1 MIKIISKIFILISLC
16 LYQNSLQAEV
26 PYILDF
32 KYILNESDAGKKAQ
46 KFLQSKLSSGLKNIK
61 EKEKSIQEEEK
72 KLIQK
77 KKIISAE
84 EYKKEIV
91 KLRSKVS
98 KVQKERAQ
106 LINSISRQKKKAKD
120 ELLKNLN
127 PIIKDY
133 MIKNKIRLV
142 LNKKALVL
150 ADENLDI
157 TQSIIKILNTK
168 LKEIKLN

>member
-1 MIKIISKIFILISLC
+1 MKKFFLTLLITLWSSFLF
-16 LYQNSLQAEV
+16 AEI
-26 PYILDF
+26 PYYLDF
-32 KYILNESDAGKKAQ
+32 NYILNESNAGKKAQ
-46 KFLQSKLSSGLKNIK
+46 TTLKNRLDSGIK
-61 EKEKSIQEEEK
+61 SLNGKEKSIQESEK

-84 EYKKEIV
+84 EYKKEIQTLRASV
-91 KLRSKVS
+91 AKL
-98 KVQKERAQ
+98 QKERSE
-106 LINSISRQKKKAKD
+106 LINSIAKKKKKAKD

-133 MIKNKIRLV
+133 MIEKKIRMV
-142 LNKKALVL
+142 VNKKALVL

-157 TQSIIKILNTK
+157 TQDIIKIFNTK

>member
-1 MIKIISKIFILISLC
+1 MKKIFLTLLITLWSSFLF
-16 LYQNSLQAEV
+16 AET
-26 PYILDF
+26 PYYLDF
-32 KYILNESDAGKKAQ
+32 NYILNESNAGKKAQ
-46 KFLQSKLSSGLKNIK
+46 TTLKNRLDSGIK
-61 EKEKSIQEEEK
+61 SLNGKEKSIQESEK

-84 EYKKEIV
+84 EYKKEIQTLRASV
-91 KLRSKVS
+91 AKL
-98 KVQKERAQ
+98 QKERSD
-106 LINSISRQKKKAKD
+106 LINSIAKKKKKAKD

-133 MIKNKIRLV
+133 MIEKKIRMV
-142 LNKKALVL
+142 VNKKALVL

-157 TQSIIKILNTK
+157 TQDIIKIFNTK

>member
-1 MIKIISKIFILISLC
+1 MKKIFLTLIITLWSSVLFADTT
-16 LYQNSLQAEV
+16 Y
-26 PYILDF
+26 YLDF
-32 KYILNESDAGKKAQ
+32 NYILNESNAGKKAQ
-46 KFLQSKLSSGLKNIK
+46 TTLKNRLDSGIK
-61 EKEKSIQEEEK
+61 SLNGKEKSIQESEK

-84 EYKKEIV
+84 EYKKEIQSLRASV
-91 KLRSKVS
+91 AKL
-98 KVQKERAQ
+98 QKERSE
-106 LINSISRQKKKAKD
+106 LINSIAKKKKKAKD

-133 MIKNKIRLV
+133 MIEKKIRMV
-142 LNKKALVL
+142 INKKALVL

-157 TQSIIKILNTK
+157 TQDIIKIFNTK

>member
-1 MIKIISKIFILISLC
+1 MKKIFLTLLITLWSSFLF
-16 LYQNSLQAEV
+16 AET
-26 PYILDF
+26 PYYLDF
-32 KYILNESDAGKKAQ
+32 NYILNESNAGKKAQ
-46 KFLQSKLSSGLKNIK
+46 TTLKNRLDSGIK
-61 EKEKSIQEEEK
+61 SLNGKEKSIQENEK

-84 EYKKEIV
+84 EYKKEIQTLRASV
-91 KLRSKVS
+91 AKL
-98 KVQKERAQ
+98 QKERSE
-106 LINSISRQKKKAKD
+106 LINSIAKKKKKAKD

-133 MIKNKIRLV
+133 MIEKKIRMV
-142 LNKKALVL
+142 VNKKALVL

-157 TQSIIKILNTK
+157 TQDIIKIFNTK

>member
-1 MIKIISKIFILISLC
+1 MKKIFLTLIITLWSSVLFADNT
-16 LYQNSLQAEV
+16 Y
-26 PYILDF
+26 YLDF
-32 KYILNESDAGKKAQ
+32 NYILNESNAGKKAQ
-46 KFLQSKLSSGLKNIK
+46 TTLKNRLDSGIK
-61 EKEKSIQEEEK
+61 SLSGKEKSIQESEK

-84 EYKKEIV
+84 EYKKEIQSLRASV
-91 KLRSKVS
+91 AKL
-98 KVQKERAQ
+98 QKERSE
-106 LINSISRQKKKAKD
+106 LINSIAKKKKKAKD

-133 MIKNKIRLV
+133 MIEKKIRMV
-142 LNKKALVL
+142 VNKKALVL

-157 TQSIIKILNTK
+157 TQDIIKIFNTK

>member
-1 MIKIISKIFILISLC
+1 MKKIFLTLLITLWSSFLF
-16 LYQNSLQAEV
+16 AET
-26 PYILDF
+26 PYYLDF
-32 KYILNESDAGKKAQ
+32 NYILNESNAGKKAQ
-46 KFLQSKLSSGLKNIK
+46 TTLKNRLDSGIK
-61 EKEKSIQEEEK
+61 SLNGKEKSIQESEK

-84 EYKKEIV
+84 EYKKEIQTLRASV
-91 KLRSKVS
+91 AKL
-98 KVQKERAQ
+98 QKERSE
-106 LINSISRQKKKAKD
+106 LINSIAKKKKKAKD

-133 MIKNKIRLV
+133 MIEKKIRMV
-142 LNKKALVL
+142 VNKKALVL

-157 TQSIIKILNTK
+157 TQDIIKIFNSK

>member
-1 MIKIISKIFILISLC
+1 MKKFFLTLLITLWSSFLFAET
-16 LYQNSLQAEV
+16 LY
-26 PYILDF
+26 YLDF
-32 KYILNESDAGKKAQ
+32 NYILNESNAGKKAQ
-46 KFLQSKLSSGLKNIK
+46 TTLKNRLDSGIK
-61 EKEKSIQEEEK
+61 SLNSKEKSIQESEK

-84 EYKKEIV
+84 EYKKEIQTLRASV
-91 KLRSKVS
+91 AKL
-98 KVQKERAQ
+98 QKERSE
-106 LINSISRQKKKAKD
+106 LINSIAKKKKKAKD

-133 MIKNKIRLV
+133 MIEKKIRMV
-142 LNKKALVL
+142 VNKKALVL

-157 TQSIIKILNTK
+157 TQDIIKIFNTK

>member
-1 MIKIISKIFILISLC
+1 MKYLIITFIFVFSFSK
-16 LYQNSLQAEV
+16 LYSET
-26 PYILDF
+26 PYFVDF
-32 KYILNESDAGKKAQ
+32 KYILNESNAGKKAQ
-46 KFLQSKLSSGLKNIK
+46 TTLKNRLDSGIK
-61 EKEKSIQEEEK
+61 SLNGKEKSIQESEK

-84 EYKKEIV
+84 EYKKEIQTLRASV
-91 KLRSKVS
+91 AKL
-98 KVQKERAQ
+98 QKERSE
-106 LINSISRQKKKAKD
+106 LINSIAKKKKKAKD

-133 MIKNKIRLV
+133 MIEKKIRMV
-142 LNKKALVL
+142 VNKKALVL

-157 TQSIIKILNTK
+157 TQDIIKIFNTK

>member
-1 MIKIISKIFILISLC
+1 MKNRLDSGIKSL
-16 LYQNSLQAEV
+16 
-26 PYILDF
+26 
-32 KYILNESDAGKKAQ
+32 
-46 KFLQSKLSSGLKNIK
+46 SG
-61 EKEKSIQEEEK
+61 KEKSIQESEK

-84 EYKKEIV
+84 EYKKEIQTLRASV
-91 KLRSKVS
+91 AKL
-98 KVQKERAQ
+98 QKERSE
-106 LINSISRQKKKAKD
+106 LINSIAKKKKKAKD

-133 MIKNKIRLV
+133 MIEKKIRMV
-142 LNKKALVL
+142 VNKKALVL

-157 TQSIIKILNTK
+157 TQDIIKIFNSK

>member
-1 MIKIISKIFILISLC
+1 MKKFFLILLITLWSSFL
-16 LYQNSLQAEV
+16 SAET
-26 PYILDF
+26 PYYLDF
-32 KYILNESDAGKKAQ
+32 NYILNESNAGKKAQ
-46 KFLQSKLSSGLKNIK
+46 TTLKNRLDSGIK
-61 EKEKSIQEEEK
+61 SLNGKEKSIQESEK

-84 EYKKEIV
+84 EYKKEIQTLRASV
-91 KLRSKVS
+91 AKL
-98 KVQKERAQ
+98 QKERSE
-106 LINSISRQKKKAKD
+106 LINSIAKKKKKAKD

-133 MIKNKIRLV
+133 MIEKKIRMV
-142 LNKKALVL
+142 VNKKALVL

-157 TQSIIKILNTK
+157 TQDIIKIFNTK

>member
-1 MIKIISKIFILISLC
+1 MKKIFFTLLITLWSSFLF
-16 LYQNSLQAEV
+16 AET
-26 PYILDF
+26 PYYLDF
-32 KYILNESDAGKKAQ
+32 NYILNESNAGKKAQ
-46 KFLQSKLSSGLKNIK
+46 TTLKNRLDSGIK
-61 EKEKSIQEEEK
+61 SLNGKEKSIQENEK

-84 EYKKEIV
+84 EYKKEIQTLRASV
-91 KLRSKVS
+91 AKL
-98 KVQKERAQ
+98 QKERSE
-106 LINSISRQKKKAKD
+106 LINSIAKKKKKAKD

-133 MIKNKIRLV
+133 MIEKKIRMV
-142 LNKKALVL
+142 VNKKALVL

-157 TQSIIKILNTK
+157 TQDIIKIFNTK

>member
-1 MIKIISKIFILISLC
+1 MKKIFLTLLITLWSSFLFAET
-16 LYQNSLQAEV
+16 LY
-26 PYILDF
+26 YLDF
-32 KYILNESDAGKKAQ
+32 NYILNESNAGKKAQ
-46 KFLQSKLSSGLKNIK
+46 TTLKNRLDSGIK
-61 EKEKSIQEEEK
+61 SLNGKEKSIQESEK

-84 EYKKEIV
+84 EYKKEIQTLRASV
-91 KLRSKVS
+91 AKL
-98 KVQKERAQ
+98 QKERSE
-106 LINSISRQKKKAKD
+106 LINSIAKKKKKAKD

-133 MIKNKIRLV
+133 MIEKKIRMV
-142 LNKKALVL
+142 VNKKALVL

-157 TQSIIKILNTK
+157 TQDIIKIFNTK

>member
-1 MIKIISKIFILISLC
+1 MIMKKIFLTLLITLWSSFLF
-16 LYQNSLQAEV
+16 AET
-26 PYILDF
+26 PYYLDF
-32 KYILNESDAGKKAQ
+32 NYILNESNAGKKAQ
-46 KFLQSKLSSGLKNIK
+46 TTLKNRLDSGIK
-61 EKEKSIQEEEK
+61 SLNGKEKSIQESEK

-84 EYKKEIV
+84 EYKKEIQTLRASV
-91 KLRSKVS
+91 AKL
-98 KVQKERAQ
+98 QKERSE
-106 LINSISRQKKKAKD
+106 LINSIAKKKKKAKD

-133 MIKNKIRLV
+133 MIEKKIRMV
-142 LNKKALVL
+142 INKKALVL

-157 TQSIIKILNTK
+157 TQDIIKIFNTK

>member
-1 MIKIISKIFILISLC
+1 MKKIFLTLLITFWSSFLF
-16 LYQNSLQAEV
+16 AET
-26 PYILDF
+26 PYYLDF
-32 KYILNESDAGKKAQ
+32 NYILNESNAGKKAQ
-46 KFLQSKLSSGLKNIK
+46 TTLKNRLDSGIK
-61 EKEKSIQEEEK
+61 SLNGKEKSIQESEK

-84 EYKKEIV
+84 EYKKEIQTLRASV
-91 KLRSKVS
+91 AKL
-98 KVQKERAQ
+98 QKERSE
-106 LINSISRQKKKAKD
+106 LINSIAKKKKKAKD

-133 MIKNKIRLV
+133 MIEKKIRMV
-142 LNKKALVL
+142 VNKKALVL

-157 TQSIIKILNTK
+157 TQDIIKIFNTK

>member
-1 MIKIISKIFILISLC
+1 MKKIFFTLLIILWSSFLF
-16 LYQNSLQAEV
+16 AET
-26 PYILDF
+26 PYYLDF
-32 KYILNESDAGKKAQ
+32 NYILNESNAGKKAQ
-46 KFLQSKLSSGLKNIK
+46 TTLKNRLDSGIK
-61 EKEKSIQEEEK
+61 SLNGKEKSIQENEK

-84 EYKKEIV
+84 EYKKEIQTLRASV
-91 KLRSKVS
+91 AKL
-98 KVQKERAQ
+98 QKERSD
-106 LINSISRQKKKAKD
+106 LINSIAKKKKKAKD

-133 MIKNKIRLV
+133 MIEKKIRMV
-142 LNKKALVL
+142 INKKALVL

-157 TQSIIKILNTK
+157 TQDIIKIFNTK

>member
-1 MIKIISKIFILISLC
+1 MKKIFLTLIITLWSSVLFADTT
-16 LYQNSLQAEV
+16 Y
-26 PYILDF
+26 YLDF
-32 KYILNESDAGKKAQ
+32 NYILNESNAGKKAQ
-46 KFLQSKLSSGLKNIK
+46 TTLKNRLDSGIK
-61 EKEKSIQEEEK
+61 SLSGKEKSIQESEK

-84 EYKKEIV
+84 EYKKEIQNLRASV
-91 KLRSKVS
+91 AKL
-98 KVQKERAQ
+98 QKERSD
-106 LINSISRQKKKAKD
+106 LINSIAKKKKKAKD

-133 MIKNKIRLV
+133 MIEKKIRMV
-142 LNKKALVL
+142 VNKKALVL

-157 TQSIIKILNTK
+157 TQDIIKIFNTK

>member
-1 MIKIISKIFILISLC
+1 MKKIFLTLIITLWSSVLFADTT
-16 LYQNSLQAEV
+16 Y
-26 PYILDF
+26 YLDF
-32 KYILNESDAGKKAQ
+32 NYILNESNAGKKAQ
-46 KFLQSKLSSGLKNIK
+46 TTLKNRLDSGIK
-61 EKEKSIQEEEK
+61 SLSGKEKSIQESEK

-84 EYKKEIV
+84 EYKKEIQSLRASV
-91 KLRSKVS
+91 AKL
-98 KVQKERAQ
+98 QKERSE
-106 LINSISRQKKKAKD
+106 LINSIAKKKKKAKD

-133 MIKNKIRLV
+133 MIEKKIRMV
-142 LNKKALVL
+142 VNKKALVL

-157 TQSIIKILNTK
+157 TQDIIKIFNTK

>member
-1 MIKIISKIFILISLC
+1 MIMKKFFLTLIITLWSSVLFADTT
-16 LYQNSLQAEV
+16 Y
-26 PYILDF
+26 YLDF
-32 KYILNESDAGKKAQ
+32 NYILNESNAGKKAQ
-46 KFLQSKLSSGLKNIK
+46 TTLKNRLDSGIK
-61 EKEKSIQEEEK
+61 SLNGKEKSIQESEK

-84 EYKKEIV
+84 EYKKEIQTLRASV
-91 KLRSKVS
+91 AKL
-98 KVQKERAQ
+98 QKERSE
-106 LINSISRQKKKAKD
+106 LINSIAKKKKKAKD

-133 MIKNKIRLV
+133 MIEKKIRMV
-142 LNKKALVL
+142 VNKKALVL

-157 TQSIIKILNTK
+157 TQDIIKIFNTK

>member
-1 MIKIISKIFILISLC
+1 MKKIFLTLLITLWSSFLF
-16 LYQNSLQAEV
+16 AET
-26 PYILDF
+26 PYYLDF
-32 KYILNESDAGKKAQ
+32 NYILNESNAGKKAQ
-46 KFLQSKLSSGLKNIK
+46 TTLKNRLDSGIK
-61 EKEKSIQEEEK
+61 SLNGKEKSIQESEK

-84 EYKKEIV
+84 EYKKEIQSLRASV
-91 KLRSKVS
+91 AKL
-98 KVQKERAQ
+98 QKERSE
-106 LINSISRQKKKAKD
+106 LINSIAKKKKKAKD

-133 MIKNKIRLV
+133 MIEKKIRMV
-142 LNKKALVL
+142 VNKKALVL

-157 TQSIIKILNTK
+157 TQDIIKIFNTK

>member
-1 MIKIISKIFILISLC
+1 MKKIFLTLLITLWSSFLF
-16 LYQNSLQAEV
+16 AET
-26 PYILDF
+26 PYYLDF
-32 KYILNESDAGKKAQ
+32 NYILNESNAGKKAQ
-46 KFLQSKLSSGLKNIK
+46 TTLKNRLDSGIK
-61 EKEKSIQEEEK
+61 SLNSKEKSIQESEK

-84 EYKKEIV
+84 EYKKEIQTLRASV
-91 KLRSKVS
+91 AKL
-98 KVQKERAQ
+98 QKERSE
-106 LINSISRQKKKAKD
+106 LINSIAKKKKKAKD

-133 MIKNKIRLV
+133 MIEKKIRMV
-142 LNKKALVL
+142 VNKKALVL

-157 TQSIIKILNTK
+157 TQDIIKIFNTK

>member
-1 MIKIISKIFILISLC
+1 MKKFFLTLLITLWSSFLFAET
-16 LYQNSLQAEV
+16 LY
-26 PYILDF
+26 YLDF
-32 KYILNESDAGKKAQ
+32 NYILNESNAGKKAQ
-46 KFLQSKLSSGLKNIK
+46 TTLKNRLDSGIK
-61 EKEKSIQEEEK
+61 SLNSKEKSIQESEK

-84 EYKKEIV
+84 EYKKEIQTLRASV
-91 KLRSKVS
+91 AKL
-98 KVQKERAQ
+98 QKERSE
-106 LINSISRQKKKAKD
+106 LLNSIAKKKKKAKD

-133 MIKNKIRLV
+133 MIEKKIRMV
-142 LNKKALVL
+142 INKKALVL

-157 TQSIIKILNTK
+157 TQDIIKIFNTK

>member
-1 MIKIISKIFILISLC
+1 MKKFFLTLLITLWSSFLF
-16 LYQNSLQAEV
+16 AET
-26 PYILDF
+26 PYYLDF
-32 KYILNESDAGKKAQ
+32 NYILNESNAGKKAQ
-46 KFLQSKLSSGLKNIK
+46 TTLKNRLDSGIK
-61 EKEKSIQEEEK
+61 SLNGKEKSIQESEK

-84 EYKKEIV
+84 EYKKEIQT
-91 KLRSKVS
+91 LRASVS
-98 KVQKERAQ
+98 KLQKERSE
-106 LINSISRQKKKAKD
+106 LINSIAKKKKKAKD

-133 MIKNKIRLV
+133 MIEKKIRMV
-142 LNKKALVL
+142 VNKKALVL

-157 TQSIIKILNTK
+157 TQDIIKIFNTK

>member
-1 MIKIISKIFILISLC
+1 MTMKKIFLTLLITLWSSFLF
-16 LYQNSLQAEV
+16 AET
-26 PYILDF
+26 PYYLDF
-32 KYILNESDAGKKAQ
+32 NYILNESNAGKKAQ
-46 KFLQSKLSSGLKNIK
+46 TTLKNRLDSGIK
-61 EKEKSIQEEEK
+61 SLNGKEKSIQESEK

-84 EYKKEIV
+84 EYKKEIQTLRASV
-91 KLRSKVS
+91 AKL
-98 KVQKERAQ
+98 QKERSE
-106 LINSISRQKKKAKD
+106 LINSIAKKKKKAKD

-133 MIKNKIRLV
+133 MIEKKIRMV
-142 LNKKALVL
+142 VNKKALVL

-157 TQSIIKILNTK
+157 TQDIIKIFNTK

>member
-1 MIKIISKIFILISLC
+1 MMKKIFFTSILFFFSST
-16 LYQNSLQAEV
+16 LYADL
-26 PYILDF
+26 PHYLDF
-32 KYILNESDAGKKAQ
+32 NYILNESNAGKKAQ
-46 KFLQSKLSSGLKNIK
+46 TTLKNKLDSGIK
-61 EKEKSIQEEEK
+61 TLNGKEKSIQDSEK

-84 EYKKEIV
+84 EYKKEIQ
-91 KLRSKVS
+91 KLRTSVAKL
-98 KVQKERAQ
+98 QKERSE
-106 LINSISRQKKKAKD
+106 LVNSIAKKKKKAKD

-133 MIKNKIRLV
+133 MVEKKIRMV
-142 LNKKALVL
+142 VNKKALVL

-157 TQSIIKILNTK
+157 TQDILKIFNSK

>member
-1 MIKIISKIFILISLC
+1 MKKIFLTLIITLWSSVLFADTT
-16 LYQNSLQAEV
+16 Y
-26 PYILDF
+26 YLDF
-32 KYILNESDAGKKAQ
+32 NYILNESNAGKKAQ
-46 KFLQSKLSSGLKNIK
+46 TTLKNRLDSGIK
-61 EKEKSIQEEEK
+61 SLSGKEKSIQESEK

-84 EYKKEIV
+84 EYKKEIQSLRASV
-91 KLRSKVS
+91 AKL
-98 KVQKERAQ
+98 QKERSE
-106 LINSISRQKKKAKD
+106 LINSIAKKKKKAKD

-133 MIKNKIRLV
+133 MIEKKIRMV
-142 LNKKALVL
+142 INKKALVL

-157 TQSIIKILNTK
+157 TQDIIKIFNTK

>member
-1 MIKIISKIFILISLC
+1 MKNRLDSGIKSL
-16 LYQNSLQAEV
+16 
-26 PYILDF
+26 
-32 KYILNESDAGKKAQ
+32 
-46 KFLQSKLSSGLKNIK
+46 SG
-61 EKEKSIQEEEK
+61 KEKSIQESEK

-84 EYKKEIV
+84 EYKKEIQTLRASV
-91 KLRSKVS
+91 AKL
-98 KVQKERAQ
+98 QKERSE
-106 LINSISRQKKKAKD
+106 LINSIAKKKKKAKD

-133 MIKNKIRLV
+133 MIEKKIRMV
-142 LNKKALVL
+142 VNKKALVL

-157 TQSIIKILNTK
+157 TQDIIKIFNTK

>member
-1 MIKIISKIFILISLC
+1 MKKIFLTLLITLWSSFLF
-16 LYQNSLQAEV
+16 AET
-26 PYILDF
+26 PYYLDF
-32 KYILNESDAGKKAQ
+32 NYILNESNAGKKAQ
-46 KFLQSKLSSGLKNIK
+46 TTLKNRLDSGIK
-61 EKEKSIQEEEK
+61 SLNGKEKSIQESEK

-84 EYKKEIV
+84 EYKKEIQTLRASV
-91 KLRSKVS
+91 AKL
-98 KVQKERAQ
+98 QKERSE
-106 LINSISRQKKKAKD
+106 LINSIAKKKKKAKD

-133 MIKNKIRLV
+133 MIEKKIRMV
-142 LNKKALVL
+142 INKKALVL

-157 TQSIIKILNTK
+157 TQDIIKIFNTK

>member
-1 MIKIISKIFILISLC
+1 MKNRLDSGIKSL
-16 LYQNSLQAEV
+16 N
-26 PYILDF
+26 
-32 KYILNESDAGKKAQ
+32 G
-46 KFLQSKLSSGLKNIK
+46 
-61 EKEKSIQEEEK
+61 KEKSIQENEK

-84 EYKKEIV
+84 EYKKEIQTLRASV
-91 KLRSKVS
+91 AKL
-98 KVQKERAQ
+98 QKERSD
-106 LINSISRQKKKAKD
+106 LINSIAKKKKKAKD

-133 MIKNKIRLV
+133 MIEKKIRMV
-142 LNKKALVL
+142 VNKKALVL

-157 TQSIIKILNTK
+157 TQDIIKIFNSK

>member
-1 MIKIISKIFILISLC
+1 MKKFFLTLLITLWSSFLFAET
-16 LYQNSLQAEV
+16 LY
-26 PYILDF
+26 YLDF
-32 KYILNESDAGKKAQ
+32 NYILNESNAGKKAQ
-46 KFLQSKLSSGLKNIK
+46 TTLKNRLDSGIK
-61 EKEKSIQEEEK
+61 SLNGKEKSIQESEK

-84 EYKKEIV
+84 EYKKEIQTLRASV
-91 KLRSKVS
+91 AKL
-98 KVQKERAQ
+98 QKERSE
-106 LINSISRQKKKAKD
+106 LINSIAKKKKKAKD

-133 MIKNKIRLV
+133 MIEKKIRMV
-142 LNKKALVL
+142 VNKKALVL

-157 TQSIIKILNTK
+157 TQDIIKIFNTK